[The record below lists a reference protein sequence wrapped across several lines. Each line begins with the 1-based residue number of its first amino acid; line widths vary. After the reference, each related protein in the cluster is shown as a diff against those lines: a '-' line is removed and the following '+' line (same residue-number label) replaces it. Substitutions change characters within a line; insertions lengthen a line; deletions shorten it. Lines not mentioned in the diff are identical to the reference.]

1 MAEVARER
9 RRSRTRPRS
18 GDVLK
23 TPGDIQTP
31 SLDIGKNSSKVISS
45 LTSVGA
51 ISHETRSTEQS
62 YTMSQDCGG
71 STSLTQSIPLEVVII
86 TDDEENIPS
95 IRGHIVKENVE
106 RRLKKLET
114 LISSYKDKIASSEN
128 LNSSLHKYLGQTQ
141 SYAENLLSERQEL
154 IDIIL
159 EMEREDNRRVDQDL
173 LLKFIMCSSLFLYL
187 LGGSHKFLVATVVL
201 QLVVTIVNII
211 V

>member
-1 MAEVARER
+1 MAETERER

-18 GDVLK
+18 GDILK
-23 TPGDIQTP
+23 TSEDIQLP
-31 SLDIGKNSSKVISS
+31 SLNLGKSSTKMISS
-45 LTSVGA
+45 LTSIGA
-51 ISHETRSTEQS
+51 ISHQTGSTEQS
-62 YTMSQDCGG
+62 YTMSEDCGG
-71 STSLTQSIPLEVVII
+71 SETWTQSIPLEVVVI

-114 LISSYKDKIASSEN
+114 LISSYKDKLASSEN
-128 LNSSLHKYLGQTQ
+128 LNNSLHKYLGQTQ
-141 SYAENLLSERQEL
+141 SYAENLLSERKEL

-159 EMEREDNRRVDQDL
+159 EMEKEDNRRVDQDL

-201 QLVVTIVNII
+201 QLIVTVVNII
-211 V
+211 I